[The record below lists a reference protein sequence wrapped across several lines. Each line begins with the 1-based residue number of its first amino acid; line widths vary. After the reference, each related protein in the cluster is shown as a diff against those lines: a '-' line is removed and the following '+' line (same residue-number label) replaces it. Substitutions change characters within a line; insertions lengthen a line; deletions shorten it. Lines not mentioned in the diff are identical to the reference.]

1 MAENGHPLARKN
13 GSEMNVKSDSAK
25 DDIARR
31 SVRPSF
37 EGLLQGA
44 VLRPVTRGQRNKG
57 LACALA
63 LVEER

>member
-44 VLRPVTRGQRNKG
+44 VLRPVTRGQRNKD
-57 LACALA
+57 
-63 LVEER
+63 